1 MKRSQIFAKILKK
14 TLDNRRKVC
23 YNTDRKKRK
32 GKTKMIKILNCS
44 KYSLT
49 CEYIVA
55 RWVDGDWW
63 FYGAWNN
70 LNRATGVALLERGQ
84 VFKTC
89 EVEPEVWE

>member
-1 MKRSQIFAKILKK
+1 
-14 TLDNRRKVC
+14 
-23 YNTDRKKRK
+23 
-32 GKTKMIKILNCS
+32 MIKILNCS

-63 FYGAWNN
+63 FYGAWND
-70 LNRATGVALLERGQ
+70 LNRAADVALLERGQ

>member
-1 MKRSQIFAKILKK
+1 
-14 TLDNRRKVC
+14 
-23 YNTDRKKRK
+23 
-32 GKTKMIKILNCS
+32 MITILNCS

-70 LNRATGVALLERGQ
+70 MERAYGVAFVEGGQ
-84 VFKTC
+84 VFKTS
-89 EVEPEVWE
+89 EVNAEVWG